1 MADNDH
7 VALLKQGMEAW
18 NKWREENPGIKPD
31 LGGANLTEAD
41 LREARLSETVFGN
54 TNLSDVKGLD
64 TGATH
69 ETGRQAVRSH

>member
-31 LGGANLTEAD
+31 LGGANLTEARPVEGGPD
-41 LREARLSETVFGN
+41 RGKAERNRVREYQSLRREGIGHRGDA
-54 TNLSDVKGLD
+54 
-64 TGATH
+64 
-69 ETGRQAVRSH
+69 